1 MKKVS
6 DCERRLLRL
15 TKDNR
20 ETGHEG
26 GEICQLREVMKL
38 FPTGRRFVSG
48 GFTLYTN
55 SQTTAMLSEATK

>member
-38 FPTGRRFVSG
+38 FPTVSG